1 MTDFIIRQATSD
13 DAPIILE
20 LVKDLA
26 EYEKM
31 PNGPRIGAET
41 LANDLKRGA
50 VQVKLAFSGERSAG
64 YTLYYYA
71 YSSWEGNYLV

>member
-1 MTDFIIRQATSD
+1 MADFIIRQASPD

-31 PNGPRIGAET
+31 PNGPKIGAET
-41 LANDLKRGA
+41 LADDLKRGA
-50 VQVKLAFSGERSAG
+50 VYVKLAFSGKKTAG
-64 YTLYYYA
+64 MTLYYFA
-71 YSSWEGNYLV
+71 YSSWEGINT